1 MQYEIEIGGRMRQVV
16 VTRTGDAF
24 SVSVDRRNWRVNA
37 VRIDAYTMSLLIDPE
52 VRPNGHQQVRLK
64 PDTTYESP
72 TAVVSA
78 FSRTT
83 IPGSHEITIAPDPA
97 THQLTVRVGT
107 TPTAVALN
115 GRRRW
120 GRKDDGAH
128 AAAGPQRIVAPMPGK
143 VVRVLVKAG
152 DPVRARQG
160 LVVIEAMKMENELRA
175 TRDGTVTD
183 VQAREAMSVEAGAVL
198 VVIA

>member
-1 MQYEIEIGGRMRQVV
+1 
-16 VTRTGDAF
+16 
-24 SVSVDRRNWRVNA
+24 VS
-37 VRIDAYTMSLLIDPE
+37 
-52 VRPNGHQQVRLK
+52 G
-64 PDTTYESP
+64 
-72 TAVVSA
+72 
-78 FSRTT
+78 FSRTV
-83 IPGSHEITIAPDPA
+83 IQGSHEVTIAPDPA

-107 TPTAVALN
+107 TPTPAALN

-120 GRKDDGAH
+120 GRKDDAGH
-128 AAAGPQRIVAPMPGK
+128 ANAAGPQRIVAPMPGK
-143 VVRVLVKAG
+143 VIRVLVKPG